1 MAEQPLQRVVVAGG
15 TGLVGRAL
23 VKALLAQGA
32 EVVVLT
38 RRPGSAVLPAGAR
51 AQGWEN
57 PAEALEGADA
67 VFNLAGE
74 GIADR
79 RWSVR
84 RKKVLLESRVATTE
98 DLVEG
103 LKACTRRPAVLVN
116 ASAIGYYG
124 AVGDDTP
131 LSEHTPAGTGFLP
144 EVCRAWE
151 MAALPAKELGVRVAI
166 ARIGVVLARRGGA
179 LPKMALPVRLFAGSR
194 LGHGRQ
200 GLSWIHLH
208 DLVEMLLEAA
218 RNPAWEGPFN
228 ATAPEPVSQAV
239 LLSLLAKRLH
249 RPLLPIPGFLA
260 AAGVR
265 LALGEMGRDL
275 LLRGAYVHPGVAE
288 AREFAFR
295 FPSPEDA
302 LLDLL

>member
-23 VKALLAQGA
+23 VKALVREGA

-38 RRPGSAVLPAGAR
+38 RRPGSAVLPPGAK
-51 AQGWEN
+51 AQGWED

-79 RWSVR
+79 RWTAR
-84 RKKVLLESRVATTE
+84 RKQVLLQSRVGPTE
-98 DLVEG
+98 TLIEG
-103 LKACTRRPAVLVN
+103 LRACARRPAVLVN

-124 AVGDDTP
+124 AVADDTP
-131 LSEHTPAGTGFLP
+131 LSELSPAGAGFLP
-144 EVCRAWE
+144 ETCQAWE
-151 MAALPAKELGVRVAI
+151 DAALTARSLGLRVAI
-166 ARIGVVLARRGGA
+166 ARLGMVLARNGGA
-179 LPKMALPVRLFAGSR
+179 LPKMALPVRLWAGCR
-194 LGHGRQ
+194 LGNGRQ

-208 DLVEMLLEAA
+208 DLVAMLLAAA

-239 LLSLLAKRLH
+239 FLRLLSKQLH
-249 RPLLPIPGFLA
+249 RPLAPIPGVLA

-265 LALGEMGRDL
+265 LALGELGRDL
-275 LLRGAYVHPGVAE
+275 LLRGAFVHPGKAE
-288 AREFAFR
+288 VLGFPFR
-295 FPSPEDA
+295 FPSPEEA

>member
-1 MAEQPLQRVVVAGG
+1 MSEQPLRRAVVAGG

-32 EVVVLT
+32 DVVVLT
-38 RRPGSAVLPAGAR
+38 RRPASAVLPAGAR
-51 AQGWEN
+51 AHGWEN
-57 PAEALEGADA
+57 PGEVLEGADT

-79 RWSVR
+79 RWTAR
-84 RKKVLLESRVATTE
+84 RKKALLQSRVAPTE

-103 LKACTRRPAVLVN
+103 LKACTQRPSVLVN

-124 AVGDDTP
+124 AMDDDTP
-131 LSEHTPAGTGFLP
+131 LAETAPAGTGFLP
-144 EVCRAWE
+144 DVCRAWE
-151 MAALPAKELGVRVAI
+151 AAALPAEELGVRVAI

-200 GLSWIHLH
+200 GVSWIHLH

-218 RNPAWEGPFN
+218 RNPAWVGPFN

-239 LLSLLAKRLH
+239 FLSLLAKRLH

-260 AAGVR
+260 GMALR
-265 LALGEMGRDL
+265 LALGELGRDL

-288 AREFAFR
+288 AQEFAFR

>member
-1 MAEQPLQRVVVAGG
+1 MAEQPLNRVVVAGG

-23 VKALLAQGA
+23 VKALAAQGA

-38 RRPGSAVLPAGAR
+38 RHPGSATFPTGVKAR
-51 AQGWEN
+51 GWEN
-57 PAEALEGADA
+57 PAEVLEGMDA

-79 RWSVR
+79 RWSTR
-84 RKKVLLESRVATTE
+84 RKQIILQSRVGPTE

-103 LKACTRRPAVLVN
+103 LRTCARRPAVLVN

-124 AVGDDTP
+124 APDDDTP
-131 LSEHTPAGTGFLP
+131 LSELAPAGTGFLP
-144 EVCRAWE
+144 DVCRAWE
-151 MAALPAKELGVRVAI
+151 AAALPAQDLGVRVAM

-179 LPKMALPVRLFAGSR
+179 LPKMALPVRWFAGSR

-200 GLSWIHLH
+200 GVSWIHLH
-208 DLVEMLLEAA
+208 DLVALLIEAA

-239 LLSLLAKRLH
+239 FLRLMAKRLH

-260 AAGVR
+260 ATALR
-265 LALGEMGRDL
+265 LALGELGRDL
-275 LLRGAYVHPGVAE
+275 LLRGAYVHPGKAE
-288 AREFAFR
+288 AFDFSFR

>member
-1 MAEQPLQRVVVAGG
+1 MAEQPLNRVVVAGG

-23 VKALLAQGA
+23 AKALVARQA
-32 EVVVLT
+32 EVIVLT
-38 RRPGSAVLPAGAR
+38 RHPGSASLPTGVR
-51 AQGWEN
+51 ALGWDRLG
-57 PAEALEGADA
+57 EALEGTDA

-79 RWSVR
+79 RWSAS
-84 RKKVLLESRVATTE
+84 RKRAVLQSRVGPTE
-98 DLVEG
+98 DIVEA
-103 LKACTRRPAVLVN
+103 LRNCERRPAVLVN

-124 AVGDDTP
+124 AVDDDTP
-131 LSEHTPAGTGFLP
+131 LGELAPAGLGFLP
-144 EVCRAWE
+144 DVCRAWE
-151 MAALPAKELGVRVAI
+151 AAALPARDLGVRVAI
-166 ARIGVVLARRGGA
+166 ARTGVVLARRGGA
-179 LPKMALPVRLFAGSR
+179 LPKMALPVRLFLGSR

-200 GLSWIHLH
+200 GVSWIHLH

-239 LLSLLAKRLH
+239 FLRLLAKRLH

-260 AAGVR
+260 AAGLR

-275 LLRGAYVHPGVAE
+275 LLRGAYVHPGLAE
-288 AREFAFR
+288 AREFTFR